1 MAAEETLQQ
10 YLERRNQVLKEII
23 PCTDKLGQGLLQLK
37 AKILEQDGVSTKT
50 RVLEKI
56 EGLGRPYTVS
66 RIETTL
72 GDTKIVEDYYVLG
85 GEHRRHALWF
95 NDPIAEITVITKNP
109 DGKQSKIRMKKIG
122 NGEAE
127 FYFTPDATNFIEIF
141 SWQIEDPD
149 KIKSLLS
156 DPKVV
161 ETLKTFGLE
170 PFYKDEETGLREDP
184 WQILF
189 NQARSKS
196 ITTNPNLPHE
206 IKELFL
212 RDKEPTQDALRQAF
226 ETLSGNQQQR
236 VLQAVYDDPKN
247 LGPLGIMIAEAG
259 VPQDK
264 RKLSPGSRP
273 TPGNPGIQEPTNWG
287 ETIVAVHRLSQEG
300 QEEILLGMIRRNY
313 FSSKNYLRVFLP
325 NGDKE
330 DIDLEN
336 ISQDYKII

>member
-10 YLERRNQVLKEII
+10 YLERRKQVLKEII
-23 PCTDKLGQGLLQLK
+23 PCADNLGQGLLQLK
-37 AKILEQDGVSTKT
+37 ARILGQDGVSTT
-50 RVLEKI
+50 TSVIEKM

-85 GEHRRHALWF
+85 GEHRRHILWF

-109 DGKQSKIRMKKIG
+109 DGSQSKIRMKKMG

-127 FYFTPDATNFIEIF
+127 FYFTPDGTNFIEIF

-161 ETLKTFGLE
+161 KTLKTFGLE

-184 WQILF
+184 WQILV
-189 NQARSKS
+189 NQARRS
-196 ITTNPNLPHE
+196 ITANPNLPDE

-212 RDKEPTQDALRQAF
+212 RDKEPTQDALRQVF
-226 ETLSGNQQQR
+226 ETLSRDQQQR

-259 VPQDK
+259 VPQNK
-264 RKLSPGSRP
+264 RKLTPGSRP
-273 TPGNPGIQEPTNWG
+273 VPGKSGIQEPTNWG
-287 ETIVAVHRLSQEG
+287 ETIVAVHRLSPEG

-313 FSSKNYLRVFLP
+313 FSSKDYLIVFLP
-325 NGDKE
+325 NGDRE
-330 DIDLEN
+330 DIGLEN
-336 ISQDYKII
+336 ISQGYKII

>member
-37 AKILEQDGVSTKT
+37 AQILEQDGVSTT
-50 RVLEKI
+50 TSVIEKM
-56 EGLGRPYTVS
+56 EGFGRPYTVS
-66 RIETTL
+66 RTETKR
-72 GDTKIVEDYYVLG
+72 GDTTIVEDNYYFG
-85 GEHRRHALWF
+85 GEHRRHDLWF

-109 DGKQSKIRMKKIG
+109 DGSRSKIRMKKMG

-127 FYFTPDATNFIEIF
+127 FYFTPDGTNFIEIF

-156 DPKVV
+156 DPRVV

-184 WQILF
+184 WQILVK
-189 NQARSKS
+189 QARSKS
-196 ITTNPNLPHE
+196 ITTNPNLPPE
-206 IKELFL
+206 IKGLFL
-212 RDKEPTQDALRQAF
+212 RDKEPTPDALRQVF
-226 ETLSGNQQQR
+226 EALSGDHQQK

-247 LGPLGIMIAEAG
+247 LWPLGIMIAEAG

-273 TPGNPGIQEPTNWG
+273 APGKPGIQEPTNWG
-287 ETIVAVHRLSQEG
+287 ETIVAVHRLSPEG
-300 QEEILLGMIRRNY
+300 QEEILLGMITKNY
-313 FSSKNYLRVFLP
+313 FSGKVYLRVFLP
-325 NGDKE
+325 NGDRE